1 MTPPSS
7 SGGSQK
13 AMEGAVMNAEARRL
27 LWRCR
32 RGLKEL
38 DVLLERYAG
47 ATLTGANGP
56 ERRVLARL
64 LDEPDPELAG
74 YLLGGRVPEDP
85 ELAGLVH
92 HILSFCGAVERDAI
106 EAGSMAPREP
116 LGA

>member
-1 MTPPSS
+1 MTRPSS
-7 SGGSQK
+7 SDGSQK
-13 AMEGAVMNAEARRL
+13 ARMGEEARRL

-38 DVLLERYAG
+38 DVLLERYAQAALAG
-47 ATLTGANGP
+47 ASGP

-85 ELAGLVH
+85 ELAALVDR
-92 HILSFCGAVERDAI
+92 ILAGRGARERDAI
-106 EAGSMAPREP
+106 EAGSVAPREP